1 MNGPSGAYHLCQ
13 ENCKGAESD
22 DPDCHKGLERVRDGE
37 GEEERERER
46 EKAAVLGF
54 WGPARNREQTQQ
66 VSDVKGLADA
76 SYSSHQ

>member
-1 MNGPSGAYHLCQ
+1 M
-13 ENCKGAESD
+13 
-22 DPDCHKGLERVRDGE
+22 RDGE

-46 EKAAVLGF
+46 AAVLGF
-54 WGPARNREQTQQ
+54 WGPARNREPTQQ